1 MRPDIGELRT
11 MGSGGGGCGEHGAG
25 GGDGDQGATS
35 LDVVIG
41 LKRDYQPRPDLA
53 RGTRTAKQCVLG
65 PAMHAAAGPWVS

>member
-35 LDVVIG
+35 LDVIG
-41 LKRDYQPRPDLA
+41 LKRDSTSHR
-53 RGTRTAKQCVLG
+53 AKSPGVDGGSHVWQ
-65 PAMHAAAGPWVS
+65 